1 MDKKQ
6 ERHHL
11 AVHKWCLFIYAL
23 VIRMSFLYEEQPHSG
38 PSCLIFDDSGASAD
52 AEKVSVGF
60 FVFVAWELYGFLVT
74 GDVLDQPEYSVADL
88 SQANH
93 SLEKFYLALELAM
106 E

>member
-1 MDKKQ
+1 M
-6 ERHHL
+6 
-11 AVHKWCLFIYAL
+11 
-23 VIRMSFLYEEQPHSG
+23 
-38 PSCLIFDDSGASAD
+38 
-52 AEKVSVGF
+52 GF